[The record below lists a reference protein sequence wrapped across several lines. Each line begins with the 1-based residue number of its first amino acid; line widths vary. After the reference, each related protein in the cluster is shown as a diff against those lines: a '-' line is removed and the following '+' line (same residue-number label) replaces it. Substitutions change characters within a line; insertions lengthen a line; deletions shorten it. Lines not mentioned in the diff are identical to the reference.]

1 MTTEPKFIPKEAA
14 EIALED
20 GITARVRLVDCVG
33 FMVEGA
39 AGHEENG
46 EERLVKTPWYDRDP
60 LYPGCGDRD
69 QEGDP
74 GPLHHRDRS
83 DG

>member
-39 AGHEENG
+39 AGHEWRTERSAGENA
-46 EERLVKTPWYDRDP
+46 LV
-60 LYPGCGDRD
+60 
-69 QEGDP
+69 
-74 GPLHHRDRS
+74 
-83 DG
+83 